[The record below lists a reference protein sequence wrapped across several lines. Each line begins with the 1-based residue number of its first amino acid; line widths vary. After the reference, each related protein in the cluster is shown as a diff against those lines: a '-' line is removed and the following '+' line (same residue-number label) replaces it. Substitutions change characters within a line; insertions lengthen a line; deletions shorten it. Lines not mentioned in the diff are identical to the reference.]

1 MTIHSSILDLKNLM
15 DRGAWWATIHRIT
28 KDQTP
33 LSDWA
38 HSTLAHGMNGTF
50 YHHQHRWYYL
60 DIIWLL
66 IKVSVQFNCSIVSNS
81 LWPHGL
87 KHARLPCPTATP
99 RACSNSCPLSR
110 WCHPTISSS
119 AVLFSSCLQS
129 FLASGY
135 FPMSQFFTSGDQSIR
150 DPASALVLLMNI
162 QDWFPLGLTG

>member
-1 MTIHSSILDLKNLM
+1 MAIHSSILDLKNLM

-38 HSTLAHGMNGTF
+38 HSTLAHG
-50 YHHQHRWYYL
+50 
-60 DIIWLL
+60 
-66 IKVSVQFNCSIVSNS
+66 
-81 LWPHGL
+81 L

-119 AVLFSSCLQS
+119 AVLFSSYLQS

-150 DPASALVLLMNI
+150 DPASALVLLINI
-162 QDWFPLGLTG
+162 QDWFPLGLTGWISLQSKGLLRVFSNTTVQRHQLISAQLSL